1 MELNVFLR
9 ELESALVQRG
19 VPNETALKQVA
30 NVRRSITSDDL
41 SDIENLQS
49 NEEINQMADSLVVIL
64 NRNRA
69 KQSSGP
75 APVSEV
81 YPAGPAPQEGQQQY
95 PEYPDE
101 PTVSE
106 PPPSYPVQEEMTETA
121 PAKEYPSQQYG
132 RNRRRDP
139 EPQDYEDE
147 SSYDDDDFEDVPRHR
162 KKAEK
167 NTSSRNAPRKSNKRD
182 DVDDYFEYSPDSEP
196 SAKGMIL
203 FWVGLFLTLPITIA
217 LAVAMFGAFGAV
229 FVALAALIV
238 VSILAVIA
246 LVSVGSVSSLV
257 AVVFGL
263 TQLFHIGEDT
273 SVIAGIYEIGLG
285 VMVAGLV
292 LFFAVLLYNF
302 AIRFLPWVISKV
314 GVFLKFLCRKI
325 KDLFLYIRRGCYQ
338 L

>member
-30 NVRRSITSDDL
+30 IVRRSITSDDL
-41 SDIENLQS
+41 SDIENLES
-49 NEEINQMADSLVVIL
+49 SEEINQMADSLVMIL

-69 KQSSGP
+69 KQVSASPSEAYPVRPSAEEPEPEYLEYDEGP
-75 APVSEV
+75 SNAPPPPV
-81 YPAGPAPQEGQQQY
+81 YPPQDTKQENTPAKDYSLQQY
-95 PEYPDE
+95 DRNKRRE
-101 PTVSE
+101 PV
-106 PPPSYPVQEEMTETA
+106 PTE
-121 PAKEYPSQQYG
+121 
-132 RNRRRDP
+132 
-139 EPQDYEDE
+139 YEDD
-147 SSYDDDDFEDVPRHR
+147 SQYDDDYE
-162 KKAEK
+162 E
-167 NTSSRNAPRKSNKRD
+167 APRPPKRKERAPVPQSTSRRSNSRR
-182 DVDDYFEYSPDSEP
+182 DVDDYFEYSPDAEP

-203 FWVGLFLTLPITIA
+203 FWVGLFLTLPITLAI
-217 LAVAMFGAFGAV
+217 AVAMFGAFGAI
-229 FVALAALIV
+229 FVVLAALIV
-238 VSILAVIA
+238 VSIIAVIA
-246 LVSVGSVSSLV
+246 LVSAGSVSALV

-263 TQLFHIGEDT
+263 TQLFHIGEDS

-285 VMVAGLV
+285 VMVAGIV
-292 LFFAVLLYNF
+292 LFFSVLLYNF

>member
-30 NVRRSITSDDL
+30 IVRRSITSDDL
-41 SDIENLQS
+41 SDIDNLQS
-49 NEEINQMADSLVVIL
+49 SEEINQMADSLVVIL
-64 NRNRA
+64 NRNLTKQVSASPSDAYPVRPSAQETEPEYQEYDEGPSNAPPPPPYPSQDAIQENTPAKDYSLQQYDRNKRREPVPDEYGDDSPYDDDYEEAPRPRKRKERA
-69 KQSSGP
+69 
-75 APVSEV
+75 
-81 YPAGPAPQEGQQQY
+81 PAPQST
-95 PEYPDE
+95 P
-101 PTVSE
+101 
-106 PPPSYPVQEEMTETA
+106 
-121 PAKEYPSQQYG
+121 
-132 RNRRRDP
+132 RR
-139 EPQDYEDE
+139 
-147 SSYDDDDFEDVPRHR
+147 
-162 KKAEK
+162 
-167 NTSSRNAPRKSNKRD
+167 TGSRS
-182 DVDDYFEYSPDSEP
+182 DVDEYFEYSPDAEP

-203 FWVGLFLTLPITIA
+203 FWVGLFLTLPITLA

-238 VSILAVIA
+238 VSIVAVIA
-246 LVSVGSVSSLV
+246 LVSAGSVSSLV

-285 VMVAGLV
+285 VMVAGIV

-302 AIRFLPWVISKV
+302 AIRFLPWVISKL